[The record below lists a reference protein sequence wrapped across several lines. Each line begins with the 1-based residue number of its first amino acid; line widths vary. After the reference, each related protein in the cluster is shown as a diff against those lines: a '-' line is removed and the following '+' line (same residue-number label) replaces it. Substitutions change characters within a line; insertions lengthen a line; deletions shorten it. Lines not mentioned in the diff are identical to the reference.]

1 MRMWRREGCKDEDK
15 ERRWRVR
22 SKRIL
27 EGRQEGTFPKN
38 KYVLK
43 INFKKKNSLELSFLM
58 VKGI

>member
-43 INFKKKNSLELSFLM
+43 INF
-58 VKGI
+58 